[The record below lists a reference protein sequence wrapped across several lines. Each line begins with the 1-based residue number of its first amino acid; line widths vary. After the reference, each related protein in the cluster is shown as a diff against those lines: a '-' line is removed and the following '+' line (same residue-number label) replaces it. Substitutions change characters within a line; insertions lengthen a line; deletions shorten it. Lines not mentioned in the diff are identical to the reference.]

1 MKKRYLL
8 LAALLLIPFNAKAA
22 EMKIECDKTTA
33 SPKSTVNCTI
43 KAFDTE
49 VSGGQG
55 IISIT
60 NGVIKKGTK
69 VNCAIGDVDAN
80 EFACSDLAVNT
91 SLPIVTYEI
100 EVGDTGTTTFGITEA
115 KVVGTEFATI
125 DSNVTPVAI
134 TISSTTPTDPEP
146 TDPDPKPVEPTDPEP
161 KDPEPKTPTEDQK
174 QNDKKEEIENPETGT
189 FLNTALILIALGGA
203 TYVVYNVAK
212 KKKFFR
218 I

>member
-43 KAFDTE
+43 KVYDTE

-80 EFACSDLAVNT
+80 NFACSDLAVSD
-91 SLPIVTYEI
+91 SLSIVTYEI

-125 DSNVTPVAI
+125 DSNVTPASI
-134 TISSTTPTDPEP
+134 TISTTTPTDPEP
-146 TDPDPKPVEPTDPEP
+146 TDPEPTEPEP